1 MPLFWFH
8 DSKGLPLVIWSGAR
22 AGMQGSMGTLSRRF
36 SASMLPGLLRSEIS
50 PLRSAS
56 VEMTRG
62 APTITVISS
71 GAACRYGADG
81 KRFDDTLSREIF
93 HRNVARTIRG
103 GDFSTPLRFGRND
116 GRAQAGFSVIWGREI
131 SPLRFA
137 SVEMTREA
145 LASTVISSGAAC
157 RYGADGKRSHD
168 TLSREISALH
178 ASCTIGG
185 SRFLRSA
192 SLRSK

>member
-1 MPLFWFH
+1 
-8 DSKGLPLVIWSGAR
+8 
-22 AGMQGSMGTLSRRF
+22 
-36 SASMLPGLLRSEIS
+36 
-50 PLRSAS
+50 
-56 VEMTRG
+56 MTRG
-62 APTITVISS
+62 VLANTVISS

-81 KRFDDTLSREIF
+81 KRAHDTLSREIF

-145 LASTVISSGAAC
+145 LATIVISSGAAC
-157 RYGADGKRSHD
+157 RYGADGKRFDD
-168 TLSREISALH
+168 TLSREISQRNA
-178 ASCTIGG
+178 ARTIRGG
-185 SRFLRSA
+185 DFSTPLRFGRNDDRGVRQHRHLERGIYEKTVSWCFILPPA
-192 SLRSK
+192 